1 MSFRLFPAPA
11 VHKPLLP
18 PAKVESIYSK
28 ERIKVF
34 IGIFLGYA
42 AYYFVRKN
50 FSFAIVDLQ
59 LPENGGFSKGE
70 LGLAASALSIAYGFS
85 KFLMGNISDRSN
97 ARYFLSIGLVLS
109 SFTMIFMGLIPFA
122 TSSITIMFVLLFIN
136 GWFQGMGWPPCGRV
150 VAHWYSVRERGTAM
164 SFWNLAHN
172 LGGFLVGPLTVLGF
186 ELFANWHGKLYFP
199 GLVAILFALVALLL
213 VRDTPQSVGLPP
225 IEEYKNDYPKSYD
238 ASTQEKEFTGK
249 EIFLKYVLNNR
260 LLWYIAIANAFV
272 YLVRNGIINWAPT
285 FLQEAK
291 GYTQSQAAWASS
303 GYELAAIPGTI
314 LCGIISDKIF
324 HGRRAPVT
332 IIYMAMTLVSVLVYW
347 QNPGDTKIIQNVSL
361 WAIGFF
367 IYGPVMLIGVQAI
380 DLVPK
385 KAAGTAAGLTGLFGY
400 FIGDLLA
407 NAAVGRLVDLKG
419 WDACFIAISISC
431 LLAIFFTAFTWN
443 REKANLANLTPLSH

>member
-1 MSFRLFPAPA
+1 MRLFPPPA
-11 VHKPLLP
+11 AHKPLLP
-18 PAKVESIYSK
+18 PEKVKSIYNI

-34 IGIFLGYA
+34 IGIFIGYA
-42 AYYFVRKN
+42 AYYLVRKN
-50 FSFAIVDLQ
+50 FSIAVPELQ
-59 LPENGGFSKGE
+59 KLGFSKGE

-85 KFLMGNISDRSN
+85 KFLMGNVSDRSN

-109 SFTMIFMGLIPFA
+109 AFTMIFMGLIPFA
-122 TSSITIMFVLLFIN
+122 TSSIAIMFILLFIN

-150 VAHWYSVRERGTAM
+150 VAHWFSQKERGTAM
-164 SFWNLAHN
+164 SIWNLAHN
-172 LGGFLVGPLTVLGF
+172 IGGFFAPPLAVLGF
-186 ELFANWHGKLYFP
+186 ELFADFHGMLYFP
-199 GLVAILFALVALLL
+199 GLVAIVFAILAFFL

-238 ASTQEKEFTGK
+238 ANIQEKEFSAK
-249 EIFLKYVLNNR
+249 EIFFKYVFNNR

-291 GYTQSQAAWASS
+291 GYTKSEAAWASG
-303 GYELAAIPGTI
+303 GYEFAAIFGTL
-314 LCGIISDKIF
+314 LCGFISDKVF
-324 HGRRAPVT
+324 NGRRAPVT
-332 IIYMAMTLVSVLVYW
+332 IIYMACTLVSVLLYW
-347 QNPGDTKIIQNVSL
+347 NASNHWIQNVSL

-407 NAAVGRLVDLKG
+407 NAALGTLVDSFG
-419 WDACFIAISISC
+419 WDASFITISISC
-431 LLAIFFTAFTWN
+431 LFAIFFTAFTWK
-443 REKANLANLTPLSH
+443 REKQNLSNLTPLSH

>member
-1 MSFRLFPAPA
+1 MRLFPSPA
-11 VHKPLLP
+11 AHKPLLP
-18 PAKVESIYSK
+18 DDKIKSIYSK

-34 IGIFLGYA
+34 VGIFLGYA
-42 AYYFVRKN
+42 AYYLVRKN
-50 FSFAIVDLQ
+50 FSFAVPELQ
-59 LPENGGFSKGE
+59 KLGFSKGE

-109 SFTMIFMGLIPFA
+109 AFTMIFMGLVPFA
-122 TSSITIMFVLLFIN
+122 TSSIAVMFVLLFIN
-136 GWFQGMGWPPCGRV
+136 GWFQGMGWPACGRV

-164 SFWNLAHN
+164 SIWNLAHN

-186 ELFANWHGKLYFP
+186 ELFANFHGMLYFP
-199 GLVAILFALVALLL
+199 GLVAILFAIVAFVL

-225 IEEYKNDYPKSYD
+225 IEVYNNDYPKSYN
-238 ASTQEKEFTGK
+238 AKTQEKEFSAK

-260 LLWYIAIANAFV
+260 LLWYIAVANAFV

-285 FLQEAK
+285 FLQESK
-291 GYTQSQAAWASS
+291 GYTKLEAAWASG
-303 GYELAAIPGTI
+303 GYELAAVPGTL
-314 LCGIISDKIF
+314 LCGILSDKVF
-324 HGRRAPVT
+324 KGRRAPVT
-332 IIYMAMTLVSVLVYW
+332 IIYMAMTLIAVLVYW
-347 QNPGDTKIIQNVSL
+347 KSPSSNHIVQNASL

-407 NAAVGRLVDLKG
+407 NAALGSLVDRQG
-419 WDACFIAISISC
+419 WDASFIAIGASC
-431 LLAIFFTAFTWN
+431 ILAIFFTAFTWN
-443 REKANLANLTPLSH
+443 REKENLSDRTPLSH

>member
-1 MSFRLFPAPA
+1 MGFRLFPAPA
-11 VHKPLLP
+11 QHLPLLP
-18 PAKVESIYSK
+18 NDKIKSIYSK

-50 FSFAIVDLQ
+50 FSFAIPELQ
-59 LPENGGFSKGE
+59 KLGFSKGE

-109 SFTMIFMGLIPFA
+109 AFTMIFMGLVPFA
-122 TSSITIMFVLLFIN
+122 TSSIAIMFGLLFIN
-136 GWFQGMGWPPCGRV
+136 GWFQGMGWPACGRV

-164 SFWNLAHN
+164 SVWNLAHN

-186 ELFANWHGKLYFP
+186 ELFADWHAKLYFP
-199 GLVAILFALVALLL
+199 GLVAILFALVALFLI
-213 VRDTPQSVGLPP
+213 RDTPQSVGLPP
-225 IEEYKNDYPKSYD
+225 IEEYNNDYPKSYN
-238 ASTQEKEFTGK
+238 AKTQEQEFSAK

-260 LLWYIAIANAFV
+260 LLWYIAIANAFI

-291 GYTQSQAAWASS
+291 NYTQSEAAWASG
-303 GYELAAIPGTI
+303 GYELAAIPGTL
-314 LCGIISDKIF
+314 LCGFMSDKIF
-324 HGRRAPVT
+324 KGRRAPVT
-332 IIYMAMTLVSVLVYW
+332 IIYMFMTLIAVLVYW
-347 QNPGDTKIIQNVSL
+347 KSPNTSHLMQNISL
-361 WAIGFF
+361 WGIGFF

-407 NAAVGRLVDLKG
+407 NAALGRLVDQKG
-419 WDACFIAISISC
+419 WDASFIVIAFSC
-431 LLAIFFTAFTWN
+431 LVAIFFTSFTWN
-443 REKANLANLTPLSH
+443 REKKNLANLTPLSH

>member
-1 MSFRLFPAPA
+1 MPAA
-11 VHKPLLP
+11 HKPLLP
-18 PAKVESIYSK
+18 PEKVKSIYNK

-34 IGIFLGYA
+34 IGIFFGYA

-50 FSFAIVDLQ
+50 FSFAVPELQ
-59 LPENGGFSKGE
+59 KLGFSKGE

-109 SFTMIFMGLIPFA
+109 AFTMIFMGIIPFA
-122 TSSITIMFVLLFIN
+122 TSSITIMFILLFIN

-150 VAHWYSVRERGTAM
+150 VAHWFSVRERGTAM
-164 SFWNLAHN
+164 SIWNLAHN
-172 LGGFLVGPLTVLGF
+172 IGGFFVGPLTVLGF
-186 ELFANWHGKLYFP
+186 ELFADYHGMLYFP
-199 GLVAILFALVALLL
+199 GLVAILFAIFAFLF

-238 ASTQEKEFTGK
+238 AKTQETEFSAK
-249 EIFLKYVLNNR
+249 EIFFKYVFNNKM
-260 LLWYIAIANAFV
+260 LWFIAMANAFV

-291 GYTQSQAAWASS
+291 HYTKGEAAWASG
-303 GYELAAIPGTI
+303 GYELAAIPGTL
-314 LCGIISDKIF
+314 LCGIISDKF
-324 HGRRAPVT
+324 FNGRRAPVT
-332 IIYMAMTLVSVLVYW
+332 IIYMALTLVAVVVYW
-347 QNPGDTKIIQNVSL
+347 KSPSSSHLVQNAAL

-407 NAAVGRLVDLKG
+407 NAAIGRLVDLKG
-419 WDACFIAISISC
+419 WDAAFFAIAISC
-431 LLAIFFTAFTWN
+431 VLAILLTAFTWN
-443 REKANLANLTPLSH
+443 REKENLSNLTPLSH

>member
-1 MSFRLFPAPA
+1 MGFRLFPPPA
-11 VHKPLLP
+11 AHKPLLP
-18 PAKVESIYSK
+18 ANKIKSIYSK

-34 IGIFLGYA
+34 IGIFVGYA

-50 FSFAIVDLQ
+50 FSFAIPELQ
-59 LPENGGFSKGE
+59 KIGFNKAE

-122 TSSITIMFVLLFIN
+122 TSSIAVMFVLLFIN

-150 VAHWYSVRERGTAM
+150 VAHWFSVRERGTAM
-164 SFWNLAHN
+164 SIWNLAHN
-172 LGGFLVGPLTVLGF
+172 IGGFFVGPLTVLGF
-186 ELFANWHGKLYFP
+186 ELFADWHGKLYFP
-199 GLVAILFALVALLL
+199 GMVAILFAVIAFLLI
-213 VRDTPQSVGLPP
+213 RDTPQSVGLPP
-225 IEEYKNDYPKSYD
+225 IEEYNNDYPKSYD
-238 ASTQEKEFTGK
+238 AKTQEQEFSAK

-291 GYTQSQAAWASS
+291 GYTQVQAAWASG
-303 GYELAAIPGTI
+303 GYELAAIPGTL
-314 LCGIISDKIF
+314 LCGVMSDKLF
-324 HGRRAPVT
+324 KGRRAPVT
-332 IIYMAMTLVSVLVYW
+332 IIYMLMTLIAVLIYW
-347 QNPGDTKIIQNVSL
+347 KNPGGNLWVQGGSL

-407 NAAVGRLVDLKG
+407 NAAIGKLVDLQG
-419 WDACFIAISISC
+419 WDAAFITISVAC

-443 REKANLANLTPLSH
+443 REKQNLANLTPLSH

>member
-1 MSFRLFPAPA
+1 MGFRLFPAPA
-11 VHKPLLP
+11 AHKPLLP
-18 PAKVESIYSK
+18 PDKVKSIYSK

-50 FSFAIVDLQ
+50 FSFAIPELQ
-59 LPENGGFSKGE
+59 KLGFSKGE

-85 KFLMGNISDRSN
+85 KFLMGNISDRSD

-109 SFTMIFMGLIPFA
+109 AFTMIFMGLVPFA
-122 TSSITIMFVLLFIN
+122 TSSIAIMFGLLFIN

-150 VAHWYSVRERGTAM
+150 VAHWYSVRERGTTM
-164 SFWNLAHN
+164 SIWNLAHN

-186 ELFANWHGKLYFP
+186 ELFADWHGKLYFP
-199 GLVAILFALVALLL
+199 GMVAIFFALVALLL

-225 IEEYKNDYPKSYD
+225 IEEYNNDYPKSYD
-238 ASTQEKEFTGK
+238 ASQEKEFSAK
-249 EIFLKYVLNNR
+249 EIFFKYVFNNR

-285 FLQEAK
+285 FLIEAK
-291 GYTQSQAAWASS
+291 GYTQSQAAWASG
-303 GYELAAIPGTI
+303 GYELAAVPGTI

-324 HGRRAPVT
+324 NGRRAPVT
-332 IIYMAMTLVSVLVYW
+332 IIYMALTLLAVLVYW
-347 QNPGDTKIIQNVSL
+347 LNPGSNHFIQSTAL
-361 WAIGFF
+361 LAIGFF

-407 NAAVGRLVDLKG
+407 NAALGALVDEKG
-419 WDACFIAISISC
+419 WGASFIVIAISC

-443 REKANLANLTPLSH
+443 REKQNLANLTPLSH

>member
-11 VHKPLLP
+11 AHKPLLSP
-18 PAKVESIYSK
+18 EKIKSIYSK

-50 FSFAIVDLQ
+50 FSFAIPELQ
-59 LPENGGFSKGE
+59 KLGFSKGE

-109 SFTMIFMGLIPFA
+109 AFTMIFMGLVPFA
-122 TSSITIMFVLLFIN
+122 TSSIAIMFGLLFIN

-164 SFWNLAHN
+164 SVWNLAHN

-186 ELFANWHGKLYFP
+186 ELFADWHGKLYFP
-199 GLVAILFALVALLL
+199 GMVAILFALVALLL

-225 IEEYKNDYPKSYD
+225 IEEYNNDYPKSYD
-238 ASTQEKEFTGK
+238 AKTQEQEFSAK
-249 EIFLKYVLNNR
+249 EIFLKYVFNNR

-291 GYTQSQAAWASS
+291 NYTQSEAAWASS
-303 GYELAAIPGTI
+303 GYELAAIPGTL
-314 LCGIISDKIF
+314 LCGIISDKVF
-324 HGRRAPVT
+324 KGRRAPVT
-332 IIYMAMTLVSVLVYW
+332 IIYMAMTLIAVLVYW
-347 QNPGDTKIIQNVSL
+347 KSPESNHLVQNTSL
-361 WAIGFF
+361 LAIGFF

-407 NAAVGRLVDLKG
+407 NAALGRLVDKQG
-419 WDACFIAISISC
+419 WDASFMVIAISC
-431 LLAIFFTAFTWN
+431 LVAIFFTSFTWN
-443 REKANLANLTPLSH
+443 REKKNLANLTPLSH

>member
-1 MSFRLFPAPA
+1 MGFRIFPRPA
-11 VHKPLLP
+11 AHKPLLP
-18 PAKVESIYSK
+18 PDKVNKIYSK

-50 FSFAIVDLQ
+50 FSFAIPELQ
-59 LPENGGFSKGE
+59 KLGFSKGE

-85 KFLMGNISDRSN
+85 KFIMGNVSDRSD

-122 TSSITIMFVLLFIN
+122 TSSIAIMFVLLFIN

-150 VAHWYSVRERGTAM
+150 VAHWFSVRERGTTM

-172 LGGFLVGPLTVLGF
+172 IGGFLVGPLTVFGF
-186 ELFANWHGKLYFP
+186 ELFAGWHGILYFP
-199 GLVAILFALVALLL
+199 GMVAILFAFVAFLL

-225 IEEYKNDYPKSYD
+225 IEEYNNDYPKTYD
-238 ASTQEKEFTGK
+238 AKTQEQEFSAK
-249 EIFLKYVLNNR
+249 EIFFKYVLNNR
-260 LLWYIAIANAFV
+260 LLWFIAIANAFV

-291 GYTQSQAAWASS
+291 GYTQSEAAWASG

-314 LCGIISDKIF
+314 LCGLMSDKLF
-324 HGRRAPVT
+324 QGRRAPVT
-332 IIYMAMTLVSVLVYW
+332 IIYMAMTLISVLLYW
-347 QNPGDTKIIQNVSL
+347 INPGGSHFLQNLYL

-407 NAAVGRLVDLKG
+407 NAALGVLVDKQG
-419 WDACFIAISISC
+419 WDSSFIAIIVSS
-431 LLAIFFTAFTWN
+431 LLAIFFTSFTWN
-443 REKANLANLTPLSH
+443 REKKNLANLTPLSH

>member
-1 MSFRLFPAPA
+1 MRNIFPPPA
-11 VHKPLLP
+11 AHRPLLP
-18 PAKVESIYSK
+18 KHQVDKQYK
-28 ERIKVF
+28 TQRLKVF
-34 IGIFLGYA
+34 LGIFLGYA

-50 FSFAIVDLQ
+50 FSFAIPELQ
-59 LPENGGFSKGE
+59 KLGFSKGE

-109 SFTMIFMGLIPFA
+109 AFTMIFMGLVPFA
-122 TSSITIMFVLLFIN
+122 TSSIAIMFILLFIN

-164 SFWNLAHN
+164 SIWNLAHN

-186 ELFANWHGKLYFP
+186 ELFANWHAKLYFP
-199 GLVAILFALVALLL
+199 GMVAILFALIALFF
-213 VRDTPQSVGLPP
+213 VRDTPQSAGLPP
-225 IEEYKNDYPKSYD
+225 IEEYNNDYPKSYN
-238 ASTQEKEFTGK
+238 AKTQEQEFSAK

-260 LLWYIAIANAFV
+260 LLWYIAVANAFV

-291 GYTQSQAAWASS
+291 GYSQSEAAWASG

-314 LCGIISDKIF
+314 LCGVISDKLF
-324 HGRRAPVT
+324 KGRRAPVT
-332 IIYMAMTLVSVLVYW
+332 IIYMAMTFLGVLVYW
-347 QNPGDTKIIQNVSL
+347 KNSGESHTIQNVSL

-407 NAAVGRLVDLKG
+407 NAALGGLVDKSG
-419 WDACFIAISISC
+419 WDACFMAIAISC
-431 LLAIFFTAFTWN
+431 LLAIFFTAFTWA
-443 REKANLANLTPLSH
+443 REKKNLANLTPLSH